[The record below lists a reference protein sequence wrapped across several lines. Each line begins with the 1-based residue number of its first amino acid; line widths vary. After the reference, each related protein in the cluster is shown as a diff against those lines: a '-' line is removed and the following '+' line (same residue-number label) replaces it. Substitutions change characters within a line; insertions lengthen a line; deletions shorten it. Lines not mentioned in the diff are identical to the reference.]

1 MKRTICFYC
10 LVLVSSVNVF
20 TACQVNDY
28 FAFHLAG
35 EEVRHV
41 ELIQL
46 EPETGNLKKREVL
59 AEARINEF
67 VSALRRANYRGAYNE
82 AMPYVIKL
90 KLGSGE
96 TAELKATEQMVSDWR
111 KEYYYAV
118 DLKRFFS
125 RFFEELSS
133 NAPPN
138 KALQLTAR

>member
-1 MKRTICFYC
+1 MVYC
-10 LVLVSSVNVF
+10 LVIVSSLNVF
-20 TACQVNDY
+20 TACHVNDY
-28 FAFHLAG
+28 FPFHFAG
-35 EEVRHV
+35 EEVRYV

-46 EPETGNLKKREVL
+46 EPETGSLKKHEVL

-67 VSALRRANYRGAYNE
+67 ISTPRRASYRGTYKE
-82 AMPYVIKL
+82 TMPYLIKL

-118 DLKRFFS
+118 DLKLFFPK
-125 RFFEELSS
+125 FFEEVSS

>member
-1 MKRTICFYC
+1 MKRTICVYC
-10 LVLVSSVNVF
+10 LVIVSSLNVF
-20 TACQVNDY
+20 TACHVNDY
-28 FAFHLAG
+28 FTFPFAG
-35 EEVRHV
+35 EEVRYV

-46 EPETGNLKKREVL
+46 EPETGSLKKHEVL

-67 VSALRRANYRGAYNE
+67 ISTLRRASYRGTYKE
-82 AMPYVIKL
+82 AMPYLIKL

-96 TAELKATEQMVSDWR
+96 TAELKATEQMVSDWL

-118 DLKRFFS
+118 DLKLFFPKS
-125 RFFEELSS
+125 FEEVSS